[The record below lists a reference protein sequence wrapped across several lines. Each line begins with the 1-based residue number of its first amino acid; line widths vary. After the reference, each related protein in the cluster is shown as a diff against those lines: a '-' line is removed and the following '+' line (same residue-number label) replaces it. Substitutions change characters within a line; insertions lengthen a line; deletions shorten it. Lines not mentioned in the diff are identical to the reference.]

1 MAILERIGL
10 APKRGRRPRWSGLK
24 LEGRSAQAQERLS
37 RRAVWARVGLLA
49 GLVGLTLLAFPR
61 VRFYE
66 NTAKIG
72 DVWLSEDLVAPFNF
86 PIRLTEPE
94 LEAKRD
100 SIRLTEP
107 PIFAGRDDARE
118 ETLAR
123 LDTLDARLEAVFEAY
138 GAWQRGLTR
147 GQDAAAVAADSLRYA
162 RLREAM
168 PVSISADQ
176 WDALLTS
183 YAARA
188 GLPTPSR
195 DEAAGPPL
203 DTRVFG
209 AVQALYDPDDGVLAR
224 PVMDVPK
231 DSVRA
236 PEVVV
241 RNPDPRIRDERHV
254 PRDEVLG
261 VDEAFSLARNAF
273 ERAFEGR
280 RDSVLLALSV
290 FRYAFVPSLEYLA
303 QDTEQRLREQMEDIR
318 PTRGLVRQGMTIVRR
333 GDEVTPEVYEQ
344 LVSLEYAQRDRSGD
358 LSVYRTTLGK
368 LILVLAA
375 YLVFFLYLY
384 LLRRQ
389 IYADTPAMAMIALLF
404 AGTVALYWLVG
415 YIDVINELAVPVA
428 LVSVLLTVVHD
439 SRVGLF
445 ATVTIALVG
454 GLVFGFDFEFVFAT
468 VFAGFVGVFSV
479 RDVKNR
485 SDLVLS
491 AGLVVVAYL
500 VIGMGLTLMRATPF
514 EDRFFMDLRSVLVN
528 GVLLLLASP
537 ILWGLERGFRVTTDL
552 ALLELSDTNRPLLK
566 ELSLRAPGT
575 FNHSLQVANLAEA
588 AADAVGANALRAR
601 VGALYHDIGKM
612 LKPEY
617 FIENQQPGENPHDR
631 ITPYMSAL
639 IIASHVKDG
648 LELGREHHL
657 PQVVL
662 DFIPTHHG
670 TTMMEFFYRR
680 AMEQQGENDPPVDEA
695 EFRYPGPRPSTAEQA
710 IVMLADSV
718 EAASRSLDKPTPR
731 RLEALIDA
739 IFRARTEDGQL
750 GGSPITFADLSRIKE
765 TFLSILCGIYHFRVK
780 YPEQE
785 GEPAEEALPPQED
798 ERLALDR
805 GAGLDVQVPDRQVQG
820 GDGDSLAPAS
830 GPSTRERSSMG

>member
-1 MAILERIGL
+1 MALLERIGL

-24 LEGRSAQAQERLS
+24 LEGRAPHTPERLS
-37 RRAVWARVGLLA
+37 RRAVWARIGLLA
-49 GLVGLTLLAFPR
+49 GLVALTLLAFPR

-66 NTAKIG
+66 NTAKVG

-86 PIRLTEPE
+86 PIRLSEAE
-94 LEAKRD
+94 LAAKRD

-107 PIFAGRDDARE
+107 PIFASRDDARAQ
-118 ETLAR
+118 TLAR
-123 LDTLDARLEAVFEAY
+123 LDTLDAHLASVFEAY
-138 GAWQRGLTR
+138 GAWQHDLTR
-147 GQDAAAVAADSLRYA
+147 GQDAAAIARDSTRYA

-168 PVSISADQ
+168 PVSISDDQ
-176 WDALLTS
+176 WGALLTS

-195 DEAAGPPL
+195 DEAGGPPL
-203 DTRVFG
+203 DARLFRAIQG
-209 AVQALYDPDDGVLAR
+209 LYDDVLDR

-241 RNPDPRIRDERHV
+241 RNPDPRVRDERVLH
-254 PRDEVLG
+254 REEVLG
-261 VDEAFSLARNAF
+261 LDEAYSLARNAF
-273 ERAFEGR
+273 ARAFDGD
-280 RDSVLLALSV
+280 RDDVLLALSF
-290 FRYAFVPSLEYLA
+290 FRYAFTPALEYLA
-303 QDTEQRLREQMEDIR
+303 AATDQRIQEQMEDIR

-333 GDEVTPEVYEQ
+333 GDEVTPEIYEQ

-358 LSVYRTTLGK
+358 LSVYRTILGK

-404 AGTVALYWLVG
+404 AGAVAAFWLVG
-415 YIDVINELAVPVA
+415 RVDVINELAVPVA
-428 LVSVLLTVVHD
+428 LVSILLTVIYD

-445 ATVTIALVG
+445 ATVTLALVG
-454 GLVFGFDFEFVFAT
+454 GLVFGFDFEFVFAS

-491 AGLVVVAYL
+491 AGLVLVAY
-500 VIGMGLTLMRATPF
+500 VAVGTGLTLMRADPF
-514 EDRFFMDLRSVLVN
+514 EERYFVDLRSTFVN

-575 FNHSLQVANLAEA
+575 FNHALQVANLAEA
-588 AADAVGANALRAR
+588 AADAIGANALRAR

-648 LELGREHHL
+648 LELGREHKL

-670 TTMMEFFYRR
+670 TTMMEFFFRR
-680 AMEQQGENDPPVDEA
+680 AKEQQGEDDPPVDEA

-739 IFRARTEDGQL
+739 IFRARSEDGQL
-750 GGSPITFADLSRIKE
+750 GGSPLTFADLSRIKE

-780 YPEQE
+780 YPEQ
-785 GEPAEEALPPQED
+785 GEEPTEEAIQHQE
-798 ERLALDR
+798 ERELALDR
-805 GAGLDVQVPDRQVQG
+805 GAGLDVQVPG
-820 GDGDSLAPAS
+820 PEGEGDGHALAPEGKPTS
-830 GPSTRERSSMG
+830 RERSSMG